1 MLDMVLNTCYKG
13 KRSYIQ
19 SSDVYTEAT
28 NVIKRNYGE
37 DCWILHISFRGFIHN
52 QVTLLTE
59 QKDNNGTIKVK
70 IKDKVLTLF
79 MVESNKK
86 VNCYKNDDDYKIKK
100 ICTIDKSIIGGS
112 VKYCNMYN
120 PMQLIV
126 FLTKYIHTELIT
138 SKSKWI
144 VSQIDIFNAV
154 DDLNIGDI
162 INVKIVNNLAN
173 KFTLSDIV
181 INNTKHGSIRF
192 MAL

>member
-1 MLDMVLNTCYKG
+1 MVLNTCYKG

-100 ICTIDKSIIGGS
+100 ICWCVAQVVPPIIFSLCGHPGHHLRSQDCQIAGLLDCQDCQIAHIKYRFS
-112 VKYCNMYN
+112 V
-120 PMQLIV
+120 P
-126 FLTKYIHTELIT
+126 
-138 SKSKWI
+138 
-144 VSQIDIFNAV
+144 
-154 DDLNIGDI
+154 
-162 INVKIVNNLAN
+162 
-173 KFTLSDIV
+173 
-181 INNTKHGSIRF
+181 
-192 MAL
+192 